1 MSEMFAFDN
10 MRGLWIVFVW
20 MQLSGVKEERTD
32 SWKEQKNAHGFLHV
46 MEGRDVVWGGME
58 E

>member
-10 MRGLWIVFVW
+10 MRVFCCCFFFVDC
-20 MQLSGVKEERTD
+20 LCLNAAIRGKEERTD

-46 MEGRDVVWGGME
+46 MEGRDVV
-58 E
+58 